1 MCALTAEILS
11 DYEAKLT
18 ASYSQSYSAGTNA
31 GITVAVPTNNHG
43 TVTRGERQLT
53 LLLHAVAEI
62 QGLYSAALTIG
73 FSQTFTSGANG
84 AVTVDVATNQHGTIT
99 RGE

>member
-1 MCALTAEILS
+1 MQMQCTHICALTAEILS

-43 TVTRGERQLT
+43 TVTRGET
-53 LLLHAVAEI
+53 
-62 QGLYSAALTIG
+62 
-73 FSQTFTSGANG
+73 
-84 AVTVDVATNQHGTIT
+84 
-99 RGE
+99 